1 MQLVNLGTTP
11 KPDSMPPRSLTHHWT
26 CIVALTLAAWSP
38 WSLGA
43 DKYAPLTMNGS
54 LALPS
59 QSGTFERLGSV
70 EGGPSFST
78 YLLAYQHAGLRLKAL
93 VAVPL
98 TPAPPQGY
106 PVLLVNHGFHP
117 DPPRYGIT
125 PEGRNWRPGN
135 YYRAVPA
142 AYAAAGFLVLM
153 PDYRGHNDSDG
164 LNFVNGPMAIGHYAE
179 DVVALLAVIRSM
191 GQGDIQNMFMWG
203 HSMGGPVTV
212 KAALMAGQSQVMVR
226 GATLWS
232 TASVYDDLTDL
243 TTPLLLQHAVGD
255 KSAGYLNS
263 VQLDSALAARG
274 KAHSFESFPG
284 SDHFFSGAQ
293 FDTAVARDVAF
304 FRGLMTPATTR

>member
-1 MQLVNLGTTP
+1 M
-11 KPDSMPPRSLTHHWT
+11 
-26 CIVALTLAAWSP
+26 
-38 WSLGA
+38 
-43 DKYAPLTMNGS
+43 
-54 LALPS
+54 
-59 QSGTFERLGSV
+59 
-70 EGGPSFST
+70 
-78 YLLAYQHAGLRLKAL
+78 
-93 VAVPL
+93 
-98 TPAPPQGY
+98 
-106 PVLLVNHGFHP
+106 
-117 DPPRYGIT
+117 
-125 PEGRNWRPGN
+125 
-135 YYRAVPA
+135 
-142 AYAAAGFLVLM
+142 M

-226 GATLWS
+226 GASLWS
-232 TASVYDDLTDL
+232 TASVHDDLTDL

-274 KAHSFESFPG
+274 KAHAFESFPG
-284 SDHFFSGAQ
+284 SDHFFLGAQ